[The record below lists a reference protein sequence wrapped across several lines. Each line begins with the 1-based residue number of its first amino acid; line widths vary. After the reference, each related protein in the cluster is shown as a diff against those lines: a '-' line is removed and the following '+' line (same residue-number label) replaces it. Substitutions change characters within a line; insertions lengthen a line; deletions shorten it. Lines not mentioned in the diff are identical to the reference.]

1 MMTYMTRQGLLDAV
15 NQSSPALGW
24 DTKYPNLFGK
34 YGFTRVGV
42 LDSWVWFDSDTIT
55 ESARCSG
62 HLPLSDASDEEL
74 LEMLSMERGY
84 WVDRYETW
92 LKQAEEKIHRLEDML
107 F

>member
-1 MMTYMTRQGLLDAV
+1 MKYMTRQELLDAV

-24 DTKYPNLFGK
+24 DTKYPKLFGK
-34 YGFTRVGV
+34 YGFTLVGV
-42 LDSWVWFDSDTIT
+42 CDGWVWFDSDNIT

-74 LEMLSMERGY
+74 IEMLSMERGY
-84 WVDRYETW
+84 WLDRYETW
-92 LKQAEEKIHRLEDML
+92 LKQAEEKAHRLEEML

>member
-1 MMTYMTRQGLLDAV
+1 MKYMTRQELLDAV

-34 YGFTRVGV
+34 YGFTLVGV
-42 LDSWVWFDSDTIT
+42 CEGWVWFDSDTIT

-62 HLPLSDASDEEL
+62 HLPLSDAGDEEL

-84 WVDRYETW
+84 WLDRYETW
-92 LKQAEEKIHRLEDML
+92 LKQAEEKARRLEEML

>member
-1 MMTYMTRQGLLDAV
+1 MKYMTRQELLDAV

-34 YGFTRVGV
+34 YGFTLVGV
-42 LDSWVWFDSDTIT
+42 CDGWVWFDSDKIT

-84 WVDRYETW
+84 WMGRYETW
-92 LKQAEEKIHRLEDML
+92 LKQAEEKAHRLEEML

>member
-1 MMTYMTRQGLLDAV
+1 MKYMTRQELLDAV

-24 DTKYPNLFGK
+24 DTKYPDLFGK
-34 YGFTRVGV
+34 YGFTLVGV
-42 LDSWVWFDSDTIT
+42 CDGWVWFDSDKIT

-84 WVDRYETW
+84 WMDRYETW
-92 LKQAEEKIHRLEDML
+92 LKQAEEKAHRLEEML

>member
-1 MMTYMTRQGLLDAV
+1 MKYMTRQELLDAV

-34 YGFTRVGV
+34 YGFTLVGV
-42 LDSWVWFDSDTIT
+42 CDGWVWFNSDTIT

-62 HLPLSDASDEEL
+62 HLPLSDASNEEL

-84 WVDRYETW
+84 WLDRYETW
-92 LKQAEEKIHRLEDML
+92 LKQAEEKARRLEEML

>member
-1 MMTYMTRQGLLDAV
+1 MKYMTRQELLDAV

-34 YGFTRVGV
+34 YGFTLVGV
-42 LDSWVWFDSDTIT
+42 CEGWVWFDSDTIT

-84 WVDRYETW
+84 WLDRYETW
-92 LKQAEEKIHRLEDML
+92 LKQAEEKARRLEEML

>member
-1 MMTYMTRQGLLDAV
+1 MKYMTRQELLDAV

-34 YGFTRVGV
+34 YGFTLVGV
-42 LDSWVWFDSDTIT
+42 CDGWVWFNSDTIT

-84 WVDRYETW
+84 WLDRYETW
-92 LKQAEEKIHRLEDML
+92 LKQAEEKAHRLEEML